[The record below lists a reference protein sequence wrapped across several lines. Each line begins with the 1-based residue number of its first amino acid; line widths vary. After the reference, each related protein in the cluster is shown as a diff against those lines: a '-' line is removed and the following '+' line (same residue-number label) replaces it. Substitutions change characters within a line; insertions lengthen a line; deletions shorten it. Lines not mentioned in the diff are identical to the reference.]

1 MKNSLVFT
9 ALVLAAGVVSAQT
22 SEVGQRAE
30 NQQQRIAQG
39 VQSGQ
44 LTAAGT
50 ANLEK
55 KESAINQEI
64 HTDRSLNGGKLTS
77 QERQTVNQ
85 QQNQLSKNIYN
96 DKHNA
101 AHQNY
106 GNSEVGQRQTRQQ
119 QRIANGI
126 ASGKLNAAQTSRLEG
141 KEASLNQEVKSD
153 RASNGGKLTGQE
165 RQTINQQQNH
175 LSSRIYKAK
184 H

>member
-22 SEVGQRAE
+22 TEVGQRAE

-44 LTAAGT
+44 LTAGGT
-50 ANLEK
+50 ANLES

-64 HTDRSLNGGKLTS
+64 HSDRAANGGTLTS

-101 AHQNY
+101 ATQNY

-126 ASGKLNAAQTSRLEG
+126 STGKLNAAQTSRLES
-141 KEASLNQEVKSD
+141 KEAGVNQEIKSD
-153 RASNGGKLTGQE
+153 RAANGGKLTGAE
-165 RQTINQQQNH
+165 RHQVNQQQNH
-175 LSSRIYKAK
+175 LSARIYKAK